1 MYNDH
6 VNKYDLTGRIGI
18 GLTLLIAI
26 GVDIAFGFGN
36 KTTKQ
41 AYNGGYLNSDLCTWN
56 WRESAATPMCLADG
70 TSEKRYYHLKALF
83 FLSSFCYNKGDSPVG
98 ISSVLFYFLRG
109 N

>member
-1 MYNDH
+1 MHNDH
-6 VNKYDLTGRIGI
+6 VNKYDLAGRIGI

-26 GVDIAFGFGN
+26 GVDIAFDFGIE
-36 KTTKQ
+36 TTKQ
-41 AYNGGYLNSDLCTWN
+41 TYNGGYLNSDLCTWN
-56 WRESAATPMCLADG
+56 WRGIADTPTSFSRW

-83 FLSSFCYNKGDSPVG
+83 FLSCFCYNKGDSPVG